1 MMRDSLIFYQS
12 FAKAI
17 KRLPEEDQLRAL
29 WSIID
34 YGLDGTEP
42 EGDGLFMVA
51 FEMAKPQIDAN
62 VKRKV
67 DGSKGGRPKTTGY
80 CKTET
85 TGYENEKPKENKKD
99 NSYEE
104 IEKEEKINEEETEKF
119 VCPECGN
126 ESIIPTGG
134 CGICL
139 QCGYS
144 KCN

>member
-67 DGSKGGRPKTTGY
+67 DGSKGGRPKPLVIV
-80 CKTET
+80 KR
-85 TGYENEKPKENKKD
+85 KPLVMKMKNLKKR
-99 NSYEE
+99 
-104 IEKEEKINEEETEKF
+104 KR
-119 VCPECGN
+119 
-126 ESIIPTGG
+126 
-134 CGICL
+134 
-139 QCGYS
+139 
-144 KCN
+144 

>member
-85 TGYENEKPKENKKD
+85 TGYENEKPKEKEKVK
-99 NSYEE
+99 EKVK
-104 IEKEEKINEEETEKF
+104 EKEE
-119 VCPECGN
+119 
-126 ESIIPTGG
+126 
-134 CGICL
+134 CL
-139 QCGYS
+139 CRV
-144 KCN
+144 